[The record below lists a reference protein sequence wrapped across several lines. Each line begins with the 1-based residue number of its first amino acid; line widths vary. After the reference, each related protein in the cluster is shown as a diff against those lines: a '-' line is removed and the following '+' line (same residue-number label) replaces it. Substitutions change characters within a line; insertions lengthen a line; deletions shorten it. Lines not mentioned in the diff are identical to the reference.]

1 MNSNASQTPHHQ
13 NKKKP
18 RAVAKAAQPASSV
31 PSGSAPLL
39 ADLRDL
45 ILAARRGVARAI
57 DSGLVTLYWQI
68 GRRIHQD
75 ILREKRAEYG
85 EQIVA
90 TLSRQL
96 VAEFGRGFD
105 ERSLRRI
112 RPFAQNFPH
121 EHIASAP
128 RRQLTW
134 RNPRCRREDA

>member
-1 MNSNASQTPHHQ
+1 MSAKSNRTG
-13 NKKKP
+13 KKKS
-18 RAVAKAAQPASSV
+18 RALAKTAQPPSTV
-31 PSGSAPLL
+31 PSDSAPLL

-45 ILAARRGVARAI
+45 ILAARRGVERAI

-75 ILREKRAEYG
+75 IPQEKRAEYG

-105 ERSLRRI
+105 EISLRRI

-121 EHIASAP
+121 EHIASAL

>member
-1 MNSNASQTPHHQ
+1 MSAKPKPTGE
-13 NKKKP
+13 KKS
-18 RAVAKAAQPASSV
+18 RAVAKSAQPASGV

-39 ADLRDL
+39 AD
-45 ILAARRGVARAI
+45 
-57 DSGLVTLYWQI
+57 
-68 GRRIHQD
+68 
-75 ILREKRAEYG
+75 LREKRAEYG

-96 VAEFGRGFD
+96 VTEFGRGFE

-112 RPFAQNFPH
+112 RPCAQNFPH